1 MIIEATASDF
11 EALLKGRAPRNLR
24 LVSDSPIA
32 PPDVLEMLSDL
43 ADEIR
48 RSFAPSAWL
57 IVAGDEIVGLCSIAR
72 VPQDGDIHIGY
83 GVAPTRQGLGYTSR
97 AIGDLLA
104 WGRADPRVVQ
114 ISAETGVGNIASQR
128 VLERNGFIRTGER
141 VDAEDGPVICWRA
154 TTV

>member
-11 EALLKGRAPRNLR
+11 EALLKGRAPRKLR

-32 PPDVLEMLSDL
+32 PPDVLEMLSNL

-48 RSFAPSAWL
+48 STFAPSAWL
-57 IVAGDEIVGLCSIAR
+57 IVGGDEIVGLCSIAR

-114 ISAETGVGNIASQR
+114 LSAETGVGNIASQR